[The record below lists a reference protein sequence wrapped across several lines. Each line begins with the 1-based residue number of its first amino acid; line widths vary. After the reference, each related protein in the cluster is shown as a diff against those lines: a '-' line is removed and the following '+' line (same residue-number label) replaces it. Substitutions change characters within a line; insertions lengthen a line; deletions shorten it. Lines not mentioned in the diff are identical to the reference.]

1 MSDLLKKGFLI
12 GIGAALN
19 GKEKVEKV
27 YNEMVEK
34 GQISP
39 SEAKEAMR
47 EFRER
52 GEAQNEKWNAQTE
65 AYFREQIR
73 DLGFVTKEEYHA
85 LEERIQKLEQLHQS
99 SSSTDEEDQEQ

>member
-1 MSDLLKKGFLI
+1 MSDLLRKGFLI

-34 GQISP
+34 GQMSP
-39 SEAKEAMR
+39 TEAKEAIR
-47 EFRER
+47 EFREK

-85 LEERIQKLEQLHQS
+85 LEERVQKLEKLHET
-99 SSSTDEEDQEQ
+99 STDAGEE

>member
-1 MSDLLKKGFLI
+1 MSDLLRKGFLI

-34 GQISP
+34 GQMSP
-39 SEAKEAMR
+39 SEAKEAIR
-47 EFRER
+47 EFREK

-85 LEERIQKLEQLHQS
+85 LEERVQKLEKLHETS
-99 SSSTDEEDQEQ
+99 KDAGEE